1 MDIKSIPPQM
11 LVPKPIGEPVGT
23 PLADL
28 SNVGST
34 GDVGTSFADALKG
47 AVEDAN
53 AKSVEA
59 EHQVQRLV
67 VGEGSVHEAMIAMQD
82 ASVAME
88 MVLAVRNKALEAY
101 HEIMRMP
108 V

>member
-1 MDIKSIPPQM
+1 MDIKSIPPQL
-11 LVPKPIGEPVGT
+11 LVPTPIGEPVGT
-23 PLADL
+23 PLPGA
-28 SNVGST
+28 

-47 AVEDAN
+47 AVADAN
-53 AKSVEA
+53 GKALEA

-67 VGEGSVHEAMIAMQD
+67 VGEGSVHQAMIAMQD

>member
-1 MDIKSIPPQM
+1 MDIKSIPPQ
-11 LVPKPIGEPVGT
+11 LLNTTPIGEVVGT
-23 PLADL
+23 PLPSPGDA
-28 SNVGST
+28 GS
-34 GDVGTSFADALKG
+34 SFADALKG

-53 AKSVEA
+53 GKSLEA
-59 EHQVQRLV
+59 ENQVQRLV
-67 VGEGSVHEAMIAMQD
+67 VGEGSVHQAMIAMQD

>member
-1 MDIKSIPPQM
+1 MDIKSIPPQL
-11 LVPKPIGEPVGT
+11 LVPTPIGEVVGT
-23 PLADL
+23 PLPAA
-28 SNVGST
+28 
-34 GDVGTSFADALKG
+34 GDAGTSFADALKG
-47 AVEDAN
+47 AVENAN
-53 AKSVEA
+53 GKALEA
-59 EHQVQRLV
+59 ENQVQRLV
-67 VGEGSVHEAMIAMQD
+67 VGEGSVHQAMIAMQD

>member
-1 MDIKSIPPQM
+1 
-11 LVPKPIGEPVGT
+11 V
-23 PLADL
+23 
-28 SNVGST
+28 
-34 GDVGTSFADALKG
+34 
-47 AVEDAN
+47 
-53 AKSVEA
+53 
-59 EHQVQRLV
+59 HQ
-67 VGEGSVHEAMIAMQD
+67 AMIAMQD

>member
-1 MDIKSIPPQM
+1 VDIKSVPPQM
-11 LVPKPIGEPVGT
+11 FVPKPIGEPVGT
-23 PLADL
+23 PLGNL
-28 SNVGST
+28 SGIAPT
-34 GDVGTSFADALKG
+34 GDTGTSFADALKG

-53 AKSVEA
+53 GKALEA

-67 VGEGSVHEAMIAMQD
+67 VGEGSVHQAMIAMQD

>member
-1 MDIKSIPPQM
+1 MDIKSIPPQ
-11 LVPKPIGEPVGT
+11 LLNPRPIGEAVGT
-23 PLADL
+23 PPANPADA
-28 SNVGST
+28 GA
-34 GDVGTSFADALKG
+34 SFADALKG

-53 AKSVEA
+53 GKTLEA
-59 EHQVQRLV
+59 ENQVQRLV
-67 VGEGSVHEAMIAMQD
+67 VGEGSVHQAMIAMQD

>member
-1 MDIKSIPPQM
+1 MDIKAVPPHL
-11 LVPKPIGEPVGT
+11 LVPRPIGEALPAPSGAAG
-23 PLADL
+23 ADA
-28 SNVGST
+28 G
-34 GDVGTSFADALKG
+34 GPSFADALKG

-59 EHQVQRLV
+59 ERQVRALV
-67 VGEGSVHEAMIAMQD
+67 TGEGSVHEAMIAMQD

-88 MVLAVRNKALEAY
+88 MVLAVRNKVLEAY
-101 HEIMRMP
+101 QEVMRMP